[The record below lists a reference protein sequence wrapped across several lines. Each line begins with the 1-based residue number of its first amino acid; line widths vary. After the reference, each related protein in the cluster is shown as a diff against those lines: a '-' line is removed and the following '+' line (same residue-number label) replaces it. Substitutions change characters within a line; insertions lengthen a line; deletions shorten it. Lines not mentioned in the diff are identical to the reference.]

1 MGLITPG
8 IGLLF
13 WMFIA
18 FTAVLFILRKF
29 AWKPILQA
37 LKERETSITTALS
50 EARMAREEVSL
61 LKVKNNELIHEVQEE
76 RDAILKEARDTKSAI
91 VADAKN
97 RAKEEADRMI
107 KQARE
112 EILSEK
118 NAAMSEIRSHVASLS
133 IEIAEKI
140 LKSELSEEKKQ
151 KALIDNLNDEIKLN

>member
-1 MGLITPG
+1 
-8 IGLLF
+8 
-13 WMFIA
+13 MFVA

-151 KALIDNLNDEIKLN
+151 KALIYNLIDAIKLN

>member
-13 WMFIA
+13 WMFVA

-151 KALIDNLNDEIKLN
+151 KALIDSLIDEIKLN

>member
-13 WMFIA
+13 WMFVA

-29 AWKPILQA
+29 AWKPILEA

-151 KALIDNLNDEIKLN
+151 KALIYNLIDAIKLN

>member
-13 WMFIA
+13 WMFVA

-151 KALIDNLNDEIKLN
+151 KALIYNLIDAIKLN

>member
-13 WMFIA
+13 WMFVA

-29 AWKPILQA
+29 AWKPILEA

-118 NAAMSEIRSHVASLS
+118 NAAISEIRSHVASLS

-151 KALIDNLNDEIKLN
+151 KALIYNLIDAIKLN